1 MVTCVRNV
9 PVLRAEPLKDL
20 VPALAPKLG
29 PALVQTLARA
39 LALVLGLTV
48 VLGNGRPAR
57 ADQAPAGGAAGRGKS
72 DEAVAR
78 NLYREGKELTAA
90 GKLSLA
96 LAKYHAA
103 YDTLPTP
110 TLLWPIAELSLQL
123 DQPLEGLDAL
133 NRYRQTMTPA
143 LMEPGQQLADAER
156 LERRLRERLGRVRL
170 VGGSGTLVA
179 LDGKELGV
187 GPIGDTLPV
196 NPGSHRVDSTT
207 EHGTHTL
214 MVEVAAGQELAVNL
228 AAPGST
234 ATTASQP
241 VAGTSPRYRIHP
253 LPAVLFGLAAGA
265 VTAATVLGGL
275 ALEKT
280 QSLNQQCPDHIC
292 LGQQGSD
299 LAALGDSVT
308 KQRSFSTS
316 AIALWGI
323 GGVLLASSVVL
334 LAIDLHRQRSGHRLF
349 SSLPVIP
356 NLELAAS
363 GAQVSSSL
371 LLGGRF

>member
-1 MVTCVRNV
+1 MVTRVRNV

-20 VPALAPKLG
+20 VPAQAPKLG
-29 PALVQTLARA
+29 LVLAHA

-48 VLGNGRPAR
+48 GLGGGR
-57 ADQAPAGGAAGRGKS
+57 QALAEPSTAGGSATRGKS
-72 DEAVAR
+72 DEAMAR
-78 NLYREGKELTAA
+78 NLYREAKELTAS

-96 LAKYHAA
+96 LAKYRAA
-103 YDTLPTP
+103 YDILPTP

-123 DQPLEGLDAL
+123 DQPLEGLEAL
-133 NRYRQTMTPA
+133 NRYRQTISPA
-143 LMEPGQQLADAER
+143 LMEPGQQLADVER
-156 LERRLRERLGRVRL
+156 LEKRLRERLGRVRL

-196 NPGSHRVDSTT
+196 NPGSHRIDSTT

-214 MVEVAAGQELAVNL
+214 MVEVAAGQELPVSL

-234 ATTASQP
+234 FATEAQP
-241 VAGTSPRYRIHP
+241 ATGATPRYRIHP

-265 VTAATVLGGL
+265 ITAATVVGGL

-280 QSLNQQCPDHIC
+280 ISLNQQCPEHIC
-292 LGQQGSD
+292 LGMQGSD
-299 LAALGDSVT
+299 LESLGDSVT
-308 KQRSFSTS
+308 KQRSFATS
-316 AIALWGI
+316 AVALWGI

-349 SSLPVIP
+349 SSLSVTP

>member
-1 MVTCVRNV
+1 MVTRVRNV
-9 PVLRAEPLKDL
+9 PVFRAEPSQDL
-20 VPALAPKLG
+20 VPALVPKLG
-29 PALVQTLARA
+29 RAWARAVARLLLCGLGLGLGPGELQLARA
-39 LALVLGLTV
+39 E
-48 VLGNGRPAR
+48 PATS
-57 ADQAPAGGAAGRGKS
+57 AAPAARGKS
-72 DEAVAR
+72 DETAAR
-78 NLYREGKELTAA
+78 NLYREAKELTAA

-103 YDTLPTP
+103 YEILPTP

-123 DQPLEGLDAL
+123 DQPLAGLDAL

-143 LMEPGQQLADAER
+143 LMEPGQQLADADR

-170 VGGSGTLVA
+170 VGGSGTLVS

-228 AAPGST
+228 AAPGSS
-234 ATTASQP
+234 ATTESQP
-241 VAGTSPRYRIHP
+241 TASTAPRYRIHP

-334 LAIDLHRQRSGHRLF
+334 LAIDLHRQRSGHKLF
-349 SSLPVIP
+349 SQALRP

>member
-9 PVLRAEPLKDL
+9 PVLRAEHSKAS
-20 VPALAPKLG
+20 VPALAPRLG
-29 PALVQTLARA
+29 LA
-39 LALVLGLTV
+39 LAHVLALGLGLTV
-48 VLGNGRPAR
+48 ELGPGQTALAQPAVT
-57 ADQAPAGGAAGRGKS
+57 RGKS
-72 DEAVAR
+72 DESVAR
-78 NLYREGKELTAA
+78 NLYREAKELTAA

-96 LAKYHAA
+96 LTKYHAA

-123 DQPLEGLDAL
+123 DQPLEGLTAL
-133 NRYRQTMTPA
+133 NRYRQELTPA
-143 LMEPGQQLADAER
+143 QMEPGQQLADVER
-156 LERRLRERLGRVRL
+156 LEKRLRERLGRMHL
-170 VGGSGTLVA
+170 IGGSGTLVA
-179 LDGKELGV
+179 LDGRELGV
-187 GPIGDTLPV
+187 GPISDTLPV

-207 EHGTHTL
+207 EHGTHTM

-234 ATTASQP
+234 ATPESQP
-241 VAGTSPRYRIHP
+241 TAGTAPRYRIHP

-323 GGVLLASSVVL
+323 GGVLLAGSVVL

-349 SSLPVIP
+349 SSLPVTP